1 MLVNYRI
8 LTVQV
13 YRHMM
18 FFVVFENASLQVVW

>member
-13 YRHMM
+13 YRRMM